1 MARKTS
7 SHTQKFQESFRCAKC
22 HGKESIIRRV
32 SLSTSSLTGF
42 LPLVSDK
49 FYAVTC
55 ILCGYTELY
64 DESVYEKQFKRSQE
78 DLRATQ
84 EA

>member
-1 MARKTS
+1 MSKKHNTQA
-7 SHTQKFQESFRCAKC
+7 QKFQETFRCAKC

-49 FYAVTC
+49 FYSVTC
-55 ILCGYTELY
+55 VLCGYTELY
-64 DESVYEKQFKRSQE
+64 DESVYGKQFKRSQE